1 LHLETPFKLFLDK
14 IINLVSDA
22 LLANNILYHKTSHIN
37 NSFEINSGTQMNKIE
52 HSMQIDK
59 SNSPEE
65 AYELFL
71 GDVKNWAYKCI
82 EKYRDQPPNDHHD
95 QLTYS
100 TGWEPYIVSSHDEH
114 VLDFLASE
122 QEKTAA
128 YFTSKDKWH
137 HGYWR
142 TQEAHHG
149 TEHFELFSGF
159 ITRVLPGNQTT
170 LSQLVDAA
178 EHIGNWSSDVPEWFD
193 YSTGLFRSLYFGT
206 DGIREDEHELNMPDH
221 LRCAKILMLT
231 FEASRDK
238 KYFDLA
244 EVYSERWAEA
254 VTSNDKLPI
263 GITREGVVYD
273 IADFDDGEYR
283 KFQTMAG
290 ETDLDRAENILASGG
305 IQLFLQLWK
314 LSEKDIFLKAAERL
328 LKILVKTLTDPDA
341 GPVAD
346 AFRYYRNITGK
357 KDFDQHIIE
366 LVENLNPF
374 DINNIGINMP
384 PKIARRPSGVGKR
397 TDMPVWYEDGQPR
410 RHNPILLSVAAE
422 INGDRKLAA
431 CAVDLARTYFKLAVQ
446 LMPDGREHGCA
457 ARTVS
462 AIARGHGRN
471 NNAGMTT
478 SVLLPAIQNRR
489 KIE

>member
-1 LHLETPFKLFLDK
+1 M
-14 IINLVSDA
+14 S
-22 LLANNILYHKTSHIN
+22 
-37 NSFEINSGTQMNKIE
+37 KIE
-52 HSMQIDK
+52 HSMQIYK

-65 AYELFL
+65 ACELFL
-71 GDVKNWAYKCI
+71 ADVKKWAYACI
-82 EKYRDQPPNDHHD
+82 DKYSDQPPNDQHD

-100 TGWEPYIVSSHDEH
+100 TGWEPYIVSSRDEK
-114 VLDFLASE
+114 VLDFLSSE
-122 QEKTAA
+122 QDKTAA
-128 YFTSKDKWH
+128 SFIDKDQWH

-149 TEHFELFSGF
+149 TEHFELYLGF
-159 ITRVLPGNQTT
+159 ITRVLPGNSTT
-170 LSQLVDAA
+170 LSQLVDAT
-178 EHIGNWSSDVPEWFD
+178 EHIGNWSNDVPEWFD

-206 DGIREDEHELNMPDH
+206 DGISEDEHELNMPDH

-244 EVYSERWAEA
+244 EKYCERWAEA
-254 VTSNDKLPI
+254 VTSNEQLPI
-263 GITREGVVYD
+263 GITRKGVVYD
-273 IADFDDGEYR
+273 IADFDGGEYR
-283 KFQTMAG
+283 KFQKMAG
-290 ETDLDRAENILASGG
+290 IETDLDRAENILASGG

-314 LSEKDIFLKAAERL
+314 HSKKDVFLHAAERL
-328 LKILVKTLTDPDA
+328 LKILVKSLSDPDA
-341 GPVAD
+341 GLVAD
-346 AFRYYRNITGK
+346 ALRYYRNITGK
-357 KDFDQHIIE
+357 NDFDRDIIE
-366 LVENLNPF
+366 LVEKLNPF
-374 DINNIGINMP
+374 DVNDIGIDMP
-384 PKIARRPSGVGKR
+384 PKLDRRPSGVGKR

-422 INGDRKLAA
+422 INGDQKLAT
-431 CAVDLARTYFKLAVQ
+431 CALDLARTYFELAVQ

-478 SVLLPAIQNRR
+478 AVLLPAIQNRR
-489 KIE
+489 KN